1 MLDELV
7 SLLDIFIV
15 LLKQAIVVLPR
26 FLQVLLELLLFSFV
40 LLISFLLLLFLHQ
53 QIVPFVL
60 LVMLQLLLL
69 LLFLS
74 HGCCQLDGFLCIQ
87 LTIFIDLFPFG
98 HASLK
103 EALAI
108 LAQFLNVVFHHVKVV
123 PFDELSDLL
132 QEADVDVVVLQLEA
146 LQCLV
151 LLHRLGEHGS

>member
-15 LLKQAIVVLPR
+15 LLEQAIVVLPC
-26 FLQVLLELLLFSFV
+26 FLQVLLEPLLFILE
-40 LLISFLLLLFLHQ
+40 LLISFFILLFLHQ
-53 QIVPFVL
+53 QIVPFML

-74 HGCCQLDGFLCIQ
+74 HRCCQLCGFLCVQ
-87 LTIFIDLFPFG
+87 LTIFIDFFPFG

-103 EALAI
+103 EAFAI
-108 LAQFLNVVFHHVKVV
+108 LAQFLNIIFHHVKII

-132 QEADVDVVVLQLEA
+132 QETNVNVIVLQLEA
-146 LQCLV
+146 L
-151 LLHRLGEHGS
+151 